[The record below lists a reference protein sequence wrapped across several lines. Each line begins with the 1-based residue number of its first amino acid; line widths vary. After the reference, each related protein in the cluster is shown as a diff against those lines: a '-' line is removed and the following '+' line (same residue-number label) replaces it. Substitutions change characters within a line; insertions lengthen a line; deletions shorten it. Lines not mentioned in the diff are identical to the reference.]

1 MAFLMNTW
9 YVAAW
14 DHELADGKLLART
27 ILEKPVLLYR
37 GDSGRVVLP
46 GNLEGSRLFRLVGGL
61 ENPRMP
67 QGQAR
72 ITRKNYEDLKKWFEE
87 GNVYDGDDPRTERPL
102 IHKAASRHA
111 PSRRL
116 HSHR

>member
-37 GDSGRVVLP
+37 GDSGRVVALDGLVQLVHARRVLVQEALRRGHQQVAIP
-46 GNLEGSRLFRLVGGL
+46 FHELEGSLQIECSHFAIHI
-61 ENPRMP
+61 NPTPDTRYP
-67 QGQAR
+67 GAR
-72 ITRKNYEDLKKWFEE
+72 RSYRST
-87 GNVYDGDDPRTERPL
+87 
-102 IHKAASRHA
+102 ASWT
-111 PSRRL
+111 
-116 HSHR
+116 